1 MEKENNTT
9 QSSSVVNNSE
19 DFTYNK
25 MDYSLETAEERVKKV
40 EEIIANT
47 PEERLTPYYLEKL
60 AEYIVVPIDKK
71 ERLENKILT
80 NNHMITVNKREISFE
95 GLVER
100 ISGENGENKDAIH
113 GMIANDKNIIFS
125 PKIGITKEDIEEI
138 PGMRE
143 LVDAIEVIKTEK
155 KAATGRRALLLG
167 KQLTQMYEDQYVL
180 KSAYRKPIRMMNIK
194 KTYSYLNLAE
204 DVSINAEGEISS
216 TGYIN
221 LFNPEHISL
230 LLCNYSRIKEEC
242 WDKFES
248 DIRWMMEDLEE
259 LIDKTFKVN
268 YPLYYDLIIYKIDG
282 KSNTEIQDRLAVD
295 HNIRHSVEYISALWR
310 NKIPKM
316 IAETAIKDWLVWHY
330 TFEERGK
337 WKRCSRCGKIKLA
350 DNHFFS
356 KNSTSK
362 DKFYSICKEC
372 RNAKNKKILPRRE
385 VD

>member
-1 MEKENNTT
+1 
-9 QSSSVVNNSE
+9 
-19 DFTYNK
+19 
-25 MDYSLETAEERVKKV
+25 
-40 EEIIANT
+40 
-47 PEERLTPYYLEKL
+47 
-60 AEYIVVPIDKK
+60 VPIDKK